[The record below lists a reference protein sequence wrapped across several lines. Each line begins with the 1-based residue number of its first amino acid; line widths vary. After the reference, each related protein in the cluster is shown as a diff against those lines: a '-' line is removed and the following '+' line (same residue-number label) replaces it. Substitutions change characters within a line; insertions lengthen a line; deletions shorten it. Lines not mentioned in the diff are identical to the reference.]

1 MKSLGMVSAAVFLIL
16 AMSASAQM
24 PMPKP
29 GPEHKK
35 LDTFVGSWTL
45 DGDLKPGPMGPG
57 GKMTENETCEWM
69 EGGFF
74 LACHVKFT
82 SAAMGNGSGLS
93 FLGYS
98 NDDKAYTYRA
108 FNSWGEFEDAKGS
121 WDGDTITWL
130 SDDNMGGMKMKG
142 RFTMKVTSPKSYN
155 FSFEISQDGM
165 KWTTVMDGKA
175 TKNK

>member
-1 MKSLGMVSAAVFLIL
+1 MKTLGMVGTAVLVLGLF
-16 AMSASAQM
+16 ASGQM
-24 PMPKP
+24 PLPKP

-35 LDTFVGSWTL
+35 LDVFAGSWTL

-57 GKMTENETCEWM
+57 GKVVENETCEWM
-69 EGGFF
+69 DGGFY
-74 LACHVKFT
+74 LVCHVKFT
-82 SAAMGNGSGLS
+82 SAEVGNGSGLS

-98 NDDKAYTYRA
+98 NDDKTYTYRA

-121 WDGDTITWL
+121 WDGDAIGWT
-130 SDDNMGGMKMKG
+130 SDEKMGGMTMKG
-142 RFTMKVTSPKSYN
+142 RFTMKNISPASYN
-155 FSFEISQDGM
+155 FLFEISQDGT

>member
-1 MKSLGMVSAAVFLIL
+1 MKTAGMVCAVLLML
-16 AMSASAQM
+16 AICASAQM

-57 GKMTENETCEWM
+57 GKVVENELCEWM
-69 EGGFF
+69 DGGFY
-74 LACHVKFT
+74 LVCHVKFT

-93 FLGYS
+93 LLGYS
-98 NDDKAYTYRA
+98 SDDKAYTYRA
-108 FNSWGEFEDAKGS
+108 FNSWGEFENAKGA
-121 WDGDTITWL
+121 WDGGTIIWT
-130 SDDNMGGMKMKG
+130 SDENMGGMKMKG
-142 RFTMKVTSPKSYN
+142 RFTMKNIAATSYD
-155 FSFEISQDGM
+155 FSFEISDDGT

-175 TKNK
+175 TKSK

>member
-1 MKSLGMVSAAVFLIL
+1 MKTLGMVCAAVLIF
-16 AMSASAQM
+16 ATCVSAQM

-35 LDTFVGSWTL
+35 LDAFAGTWTL

-57 GKMTENETCEWM
+57 GKITENETCEWM
-69 EGGFF
+69 DGNFF

-82 SAAMGNGSGLS
+82 SAAMGNGSGVS
-93 FLGYS
+93 YMGFS

-121 WDGDTITWL
+121 WEGDTITWT
-130 SDDNMGGMKMKG
+130 SDENMGGMKMKG
-142 RFTMKVTSPKSYN
+142 RFTMKNIAATSYN
-155 FSFEISQDGM
+155 FSFEISQDGTQ
-165 KWTTVMDGKA
+165 WTTVMDGKA
-175 TKNK
+175 TKAK